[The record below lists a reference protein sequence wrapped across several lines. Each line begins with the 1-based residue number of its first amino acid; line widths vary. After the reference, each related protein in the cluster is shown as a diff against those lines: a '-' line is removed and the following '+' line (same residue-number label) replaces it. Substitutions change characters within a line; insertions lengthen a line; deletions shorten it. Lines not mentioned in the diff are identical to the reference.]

1 MHPSGEPT
9 RIIYSGFPSVT
20 GALLEQRA
28 AAKAHHDGV
37 RKSVTHEPRGHKE
50 MYGAAL
56 RPHAEHVDSGAAHMG
71 ILFLTHEG
79 YSTMCGHA
87 TLAASRLLASTA
99 APTSTTHPLSSFRRR
114 GRLSAAWRA
123 AIRPCKSSR
132 RSERQRRSRSAP
144 PRSLRHRTRR
154 CARHATRTARGFRAD
169 STRRVRCLSIPS
181 FAAGTDRHHGGHP
194 SRRRCNLMA
203 GAPRPRP
210 RQRRRRRGIGTAA
223 PFHLFA
229 TAPALGFP
237 DSSLEASDLDAL
249 DDATRRVKG
258 RPSMPMSER
267 LKRRYL
273 HHPSGRGA
281 AAPGTAGADAGVC
294 FFAVPAGRPQSDGVG
309 RAGARRAGCG
319 QRGEINGA
327 GLDVSHSLLSRASE
341 GAKGGF
347 VGTPVEEAAVGE
359 RKGVRVEVSGCA
371 NYTGMA
377 TWVLEKDGDLG
388 EGFDFEALGARSRSE
403 N

>member
-114 GRLSAAWRA
+114 GHLSAAWRA

-273 HHPSGRGA
+273 HHPVRTGPCRLAVLALGLLGHGVWPRCGGAGDCGRRCGRLLLCG
-281 AAPGTAGADAGVC
+281 PSRSTAVRR
-294 FFAVPAGRPQSDGVG
+294 GRACRRASRWLWPKGRDQWG
-309 RAGARRAGCG
+309 RAGRITQSPVQSIRRGKRWICWHAG
-319 QRGEINGA
+319 
-327 GLDVSHSLLSRASE
+327 
-341 GAKGGF
+341 
-347 VGTPVEEAAVGE
+347 
-359 RKGVRVEVSGCA
+359 
-371 NYTGMA
+371 
-377 TWVLEKDGDLG
+377 
-388 EGFDFEALGARSRSE
+388 
-403 N
+403 